1 MMVWLN
7 EYDIDMLV
15 DRFEDQTAAPH
26 VVKGVLALDR
36 FRDWTNRNSDGWAY
50 WKLAA
55 KAADKLMDRLEEAQ
69 RQYRRGGLCED
80 MSPQQLAALLRPVR
94 ALMRK
99 HGVEDTDAIL
109 FPPPPPPG
117 PVERWVYLPG
127 DADGPDLLGIV
138 YEDEDPAIECASEN
152 DGAVWKIKALLIPDT
167 AEKTWEY
174 PDDEEEGDD
183 VEA

>member
-50 WKLAA
+50 WKLPA

-80 MSPQQLAALLRPVR
+80 MTPQQLAALLRPVR

-109 FPPPPPPG
+109 FPPPPPA
-117 PVERWVYLPG
+117 PVSYAPCITGKIEIGGRVSEFMIPLDPESSTQYSQWG
-127 DADGPDLLGIV
+127 ADNTVLWPRTDLL
-138 YEDEDPAIECASEN
+138 
-152 DGAVWKIKALLIPDT
+152 
-167 AEKTWEY
+167 EKMHEVAREWVLDN
-174 PDDEEEGDD
+174 PEEG
-183 VEA
+183 E